1 MSVEKVK
8 AYLENF
14 GVADKVQ
21 ILQESSATVLE
32 AAHAIGCLPA
42 QIAKSIS
49 IEGEEGAILIVAAG
63 DVKIDNKKFKETFGI
78 KPRMLKAGQVEE
90 RIGYPV
96 GGVCPFGV
104 LAGVKV
110 YLDVSLKRFS
120 LVYPAAGS
128 GNSVIPLSLEE
139 LFKYGKAQAWVDV
152 CRIN

>member
-8 AYLENF
+8 AYLKSF
-14 GVADKVQ
+14 GVEEKVKV
-21 ILQESSATVLE
+21 LQESSATVLE

-49 IEGEEGAILIVAAG
+49 IEGKEGTILIVAAG
-63 DVKIDNKKFKETFGI
+63 DVKIDNKKFKDTFGI
-78 KPRMLKAGQVEE
+78 KPRMLKANQVEE

-104 LAGVKV
+104 LDEVEV

-128 GNSVIPLSLEE
+128 ANSVIPLSLEE
-139 LFKYGKAQAWVDV
+139 LFKYGKATAWVDV
-152 CRIN
+152 CKPN